1 MNYREQNNN
10 YGEQNNGEQNR
21 QEQATNAELVRGAL
35 AGDSDAW
42 DRLVHRH
49 NGSLYWVTRSFQL
62 DKAAAEDAVQT
73 TWLRLVEHLG
83 TIREPDRVGAWLVT
97 TIRRHIIS
105 TFRDRAHAPH
115 LVGLDGTDVPDPGR
129 SPEEEVAAGDRDARM
144 RTALRRLPPRD
155 RQLLTLLMA
164 SRRPSYGKVSAQLS
178 MPIGSIGPTRAR
190 CLARLRRELE
200 ADGVDGQL
208 LSA

>member
-1 MNYREQNNN
+1 MN
-10 YGEQNNGEQNR
+10 YGEQNNEEQNR
-21 QEQATNAELVRGAL
+21 REQATNAELVRGAL
-35 AGDSDAW
+35 AGDGDSW
-42 DRLVHRH
+42 DRLVRRH
-49 NGSLYWVTRSFQL
+49 NGSLYCVTRSFQL

-105 TFRDRAHAPH
+105 TFRDRAHGPY

-144 RTALRRLPPRD
+144 RAALRRLPARD
-155 RQLLTLLMA
+155 RQLLALLMA
-164 SRRPSYGKVSAQLS
+164 SRRPSYGKVSAELR
-178 MPIGSIGPTRAR
+178 MPVGSIGPTRAR

-200 ADGVDGQL
+200 ADGVDEQL

>member
-1 MNYREQNNN
+1 MNDKEN
-10 YGEQNNGEQNR
+10 
-21 QEQATNAELVRGAL
+21 AMTNAELVHGAL
-35 AGDSDAW
+35 AGDSDSW
-42 DRLVHRH
+42 DRLVRRH
-49 NGSLYWVTRSFQL
+49 NRSLYCVTRSFRL

-83 TIREPDRVGAWLVT
+83 TLREPDRVGAWLVT

-105 TFRDRAHAPH
+105 TFRDRARGPY
-115 LVGLDGTDVPDPGR
+115 LVGLDGTDVPDPAR
-129 SPEEEVAAGDRDARM
+129 SPEEEVTAGDRDARM
-144 RTALRRLPPRD
+144 RAALRRLPARD

-164 SRRPSYGKVSAQLS
+164 TRRPSYGKVSAELG
-178 MPIGSIGPTRAR
+178 MAVGSIGPTRAR

-200 ADGVDGQL
+200 ADGVDEQL

>member
-1 MNYREQNNN
+1 MNYGEQN
-10 YGEQNNGEQNR
+10 YGEQNNR
-21 QEQATNAELVRGAL
+21 EQATNAELVRGAL
-35 AGDSDAW
+35 AGDSDSW
-42 DRLVHRH
+42 DRLVRRH
-49 NGSLYWVTRSFQL
+49 NGSLYYVTRSFQL

-83 TIREPDRVGAWLVT
+83 TLREPDRVGAWLVT

-105 TFRDRAHAPH
+105 TFRGRTHGPH
-115 LVGLDGTDVPDPGR
+115 LVGLDGADVPDPGR
-129 SPEEEVAAGDRDARM
+129 SPEDEVTAGDRDARM
-144 RTALRRLPPRD
+144 RAALRRLPARD

-164 SRRPSYGKVSAQLS
+164 SRRPSYGKVSAELR

-200 ADGVDGQL
+200 ADGVDEHL